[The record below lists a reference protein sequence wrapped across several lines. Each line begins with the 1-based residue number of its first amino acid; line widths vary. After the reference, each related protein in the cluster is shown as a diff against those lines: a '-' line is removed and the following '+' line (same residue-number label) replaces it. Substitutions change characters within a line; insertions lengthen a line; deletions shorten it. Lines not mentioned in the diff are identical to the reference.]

1 MLFLPP
7 PALPLAAGRQRT
19 DNTVTKRPATGAAT
33 IERCCK
39 RAQVNRSRYL
49 IEAGYS
55 PAKRLMIISAHT
67 AHLRIVRA
75 IGEANPGKARHA
87 MVPTLRTSGSSWKIR
102 AGSTTSSSPAARGCG
117 GHRSR
122 ASNDPTNAR
131 ARCAWRQQSCPHR
144 AVRSGDGSSG
154 QVF

>member
-39 RAQVNRSRYL
+39 TAQVNRSRYL

-75 IGEANPGKARHA
+75 IGDANPGKARHA
-87 MVPTLRTSGSSWKIR
+87 MVRHLEDFGEQLENSGRIDDVIVPRSARLRR
-102 AGSTTSSSPAARGCG
+102 AQIPR
-117 GHRSR
+117 
-122 ASNDPTNAR
+122 P
-131 ARCAWRQQSCPHR
+131 
-144 AVRSGDGSSG
+144 
-154 QVF
+154 